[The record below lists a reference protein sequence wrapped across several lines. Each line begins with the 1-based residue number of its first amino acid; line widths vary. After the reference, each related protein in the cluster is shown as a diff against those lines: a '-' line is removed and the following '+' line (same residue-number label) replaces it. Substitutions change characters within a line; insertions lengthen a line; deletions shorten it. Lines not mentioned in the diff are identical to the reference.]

1 MRFGKSDFCSWK
13 RGIEKEWL
21 LTNGIGGF
29 ASSTITGGNS
39 RRYHGLLTA
48 SLKPPVDRRLVIS
61 QLHESVEIGQKKYN
75 IHSFSTGDFIMEGY
89 LHLQSFEKS
98 PLPEYVY
105 TIGALYI
112 KKTIL
117 LVHGEN
123 TVAVVYKVRTGPE
136 AASLRLTPLVNFRD
150 YHGNSSK
157 QYMHFTQEAGKDR
170 TTVHPAGT
178 DVSIYLICNE
188 SCFTQYESCWFE
200 NMFYDAEDERGL
212 YAKEDHY
219 IPGSFD
225 IEIAP
230 HSSKTITFIGT
241 IEKDRAVREP
251 YEDGTVLIR
260 KEEERLAALVRRAGY
275 EDEFADALVR
285 AADHF
290 IAYRRS
296 TDSMTILAGFPWF
309 TDWGRDSMI
318 SLCGLT
324 LCTKRYNDAAQILT
338 AYSRYVKN
346 GLLPNMFPDD
356 GGDPGYNTVDAAL
369 WYFEAISKYVE
380 YTGDLKLVKD
390 QLFDSM
396 LQIYK
401 GYRYGTLNNIR
412 MDRDGLIASG
422 GGDTQLTWMDAKTGN
437 TVFTPRGGKTVEI
450 NALWY
455 NALKVLE
462 KFSGLLGKNKE
473 EYAELAALVRVSFC
487 KVFWNNSGGCLYD
500 VVTDTFSDDSVRPNQ
515 IIAVSLT
522 YPVLDGRRAELVV
535 EKVWNELYTPYG
547 IRTLSP
553 SSRDYR
559 GHYTG
564 DQYSRD
570 SAYHQGTAW
579 PWLTGHFI
587 TAFKRTLGRQPIY
600 SDTAESFI
608 EPFID
613 HLNNACLGSISE
625 IFDGDEPHAPKG
637 CFAQAWSVAEILRA
651 YSEDILSRGG
661 SANVF
666 DAKESNRRGV

>member
-1 MRFGKSDFCSWK
+1 MRFGKNDFCSWE
-13 RGIEKEWL
+13 RSIEKEWL

-29 ASSTITGGNS
+29 ASSTVTGGNS

-48 SLKPPVDRRLVIS
+48 SLKPPVDRRLIIS
-61 QLHESVEIGQKKYN
+61 QLHESIEIGQRKYN

-89 LHLQSFEKS
+89 RHLQSFEQN
-98 PLPEYVY
+98 PLPEFVY
-105 TIGALYI
+105 TIGAVYI

-123 TVAVVYKVRTGPE
+123 TVTVVYKVRTGPE

-157 QYMHFTQEAGKDR
+157 EYMYFSQKAGKDR
-170 TTVHPAGT
+170 TIVHPSGT
-178 DVSIYLICNE
+178 GVNIYLICNE
-188 SCFTQYESCWFE
+188 GCYTAYDNSWFE
-200 NMFYDAEDERGL
+200 NMFYDAEKERGL
-212 YAKEDHY
+212 HANEDHY

-225 IEIAP
+225 IEIGP

-241 IEKDRAVREP
+241 IDVDRATREP
-251 YEDGTVLIR
+251 YEDGAVLIR
-260 KEEERLAALVRRAGY
+260 KEEERLAALIQKAGY
-275 EDEFADALVR
+275 GDAFADALVC

-290 IAYRRS
+290 VAYRRS

-338 AYSRYVKN
+338 EFSRYVKY

-356 GGDPGYNTVDAAL
+356 DGDPGYNTVDAAL
-369 WYFEAISKYVE
+369 WYFEAVSKYVE

-401 GYRYGTLNNIR
+401 GYRYGTLNNIH
-412 MDRDGLIASG
+412 MDSDGLITAGSS
-422 GGDTQLTWMDAKTGN
+422 DTQLTWMDAKTGD
-437 TVFTPRGGKTVEI
+437 TVFTPRNGKAVEI

-462 KFSGLLGKNKE
+462 KLSELLEKNEKE
-473 EYAELAALVRVSFC
+473 YSELAALVRVSFG
-487 KVFWNNSGGCLYD
+487 KVFWNNSGSYLYD
-500 VVTDTFSDDSVRPNQ
+500 VVTDVFSDDSVRPNQ
-515 IIAVSLT
+515 ILSVSLT

-535 EKVWNELYTPYG
+535 ERVWNELYTPYG

-553 SSRDYR
+553 LSPNYR

-570 SAYHQGTAW
+570 SAYHQGTSW
-579 PWLTGHFI
+579 PWLMGHFI
-587 TAFKRTLGRQPIY
+587 TAFKRTLGKKPIY
-600 SDTAESFI
+600 FDAAESFI
-608 EPFID
+608 KPFID
-613 HLNNACLGSISE
+613 HMNNACLGSISE
-625 IFDGDEPHAPKG
+625 IFEGDEPYAPKG

-651 YSEDILSRGG
+651 YSEDILCGG
-661 SANVF
+661 RDANAV
-666 DAKESNRRGV
+666 DTKRAI